1 MLLDIFV
8 DLPSLLMTNIAWY
21 IRVGLVL
28 ICLIVLF
35 AVAIGAL
42 SFYRSAKTVTRRTA
56 IGQNRRRS
64 PNRGTGVS
72 PWLRS
77 GGLRRS
83 SQSAIDTIAPIA
95 TNSTSTTQVY
105 HCIGA

>member
-42 SFYRSAKTVTRRTA
+42 SFYRVRKDGHPPHGHPPEPRP
-56 IGQNRRRS
+56 Q
-64 PNRGTGVS
+64 P
-72 PWLRS
+72 
-77 GGLRRS
+77 
-83 SQSAIDTIAPIA
+83 
-95 TNSTSTTQVY
+95 
-105 HCIGA
+105 